1 MYRRLVVTLL
11 FFLLFILSSFAQDAS
26 PYTLQIIH
34 SSDNESSFQDPN
46 TLEPKILNYA
56 TIVDG
61 LQQLAP
67 NGGINTIHVT
77 VGDHTLVS
85 PFYEAS
91 AELEQFGAGGLADIA
106 MFNAMDVTAN
116 GIGNQEFSGGIN
128 DFARM
133 LATANYPFLSVNLDF
148 SNVELAD
155 GVPPIEIGE
164 DATNIEDNIGKVVK
178 SVWVNIAGEPI
189 GLIGRAPSDFFNV
202 IDNPENNVPGLDFV
216 GGRNPDDNQ
225 PLVSAVDMVNEQVRL
240 LEEQGINK
248 IILLD
253 HAQDF
258 TSDPLSAQFLRG
270 VDIIVSAGST
280 GFMAQTDTIGPFNFL
295 RAGDSPQADYPTVRI
310 DSENNFILVV
320 NNAPFYRYVGH
331 LLVTFDADGV
341 LSDIDQRSGP
351 IATTQEALDLLAEI
365 VPEPLTVP
373 TEVQAIYDALSQTEI
388 IQEQFEVIGTTIT
401 ELNGERELIRS
412 SETNLARLITDSTLW
427 WANRMREDGVDVALK
442 NSGGIRASIL
452 GPNITRFAMNS
463 ALAFNNNMVI
473 IELTGAEMIATFEN
487 SISRY
492 PASDGRFPQ
501 IAGAYLEF
509 DASRPSLSDQISVE
523 TPSRIKTLIITRADG
538 TEDVLVDNYE
548 AQGDLTRQF
557 TIVTNGFLSSGG
569 DGYQSLLSASETRGI
584 LDPNTQERDI
594 LIGYINEA
602 LGGVVDL
609 PNVLDNP
616 RIILVE

>member
-1 MYRRLVVTLL
+1 MYRQLAVTLL
-11 FFLLFILSSFAQDAS
+11 FFLLFISSSFAQDAS

-56 TIVDG
+56 TIVAG

-77 VGDHTLVS
+77 VGDHTQVS
-85 PFYEAS
+85 PFYRAS

-106 MFNAMDVTAN
+106 LFNAMDVTAN
-116 GIGNQEFSGGIN
+116 GIGNQEFSGSIN

-148 SNVELAD
+148 SNVALAD
-155 GVPPIEIGE
+155 GVPPIEIGQ

-202 IDNPENNVPGLDFV
+202 IDDPENNVTGLDFV
-216 GGRNPDDNQ
+216 GGRNPEDNQ
-225 PLVSAVDMVNEQVRL
+225 PLVSAVDLVNEQVRL

-280 GFMAQTDTIGPFNFL
+280 GFMAQADTLGPFNFL

-320 NNAPFYRYVGH
+320 NNAPFYSYVGH
-331 LLVTFDADGV
+331 LLVTFDEDGV

-351 IATTQEALDLLAEI
+351 IATTQEAVDLLTGIA
-365 VPEPLTVP
+365 PEPLTVP
-373 TEVQAIYDALSQTEI
+373 DEVQAIYDALSQTEI

-463 ALAFNNNMVI
+463 ALAFNNDMVI
-473 IELTGAEMIATFEN
+473 IDLTGAEMIATFEN
-487 SISRY
+487 AVSRY

-509 DASRPSLSDQISVE
+509 DASRPSLSDQISVDI
-523 TPSRIKTLIITRADG
+523 PSRIKTLIITRADG

-548 AQGDLTRQF
+548 AQGDLTREF
-557 TIVTNGFLSSGG
+557 SIVTNGFLSSGG
-569 DGYQSLLSASETRGI
+569 DGYQSLLSASEERGV
-584 LDPNTQERDI
+584 LNPNTPERDI
-594 LIGYINEA
+594 LIGYINDE
-602 LGGVVDL
+602 LSGVVDL
-609 PNVLDNP
+609 PTQLDNP
-616 RIILVE
+616 RIVLVE